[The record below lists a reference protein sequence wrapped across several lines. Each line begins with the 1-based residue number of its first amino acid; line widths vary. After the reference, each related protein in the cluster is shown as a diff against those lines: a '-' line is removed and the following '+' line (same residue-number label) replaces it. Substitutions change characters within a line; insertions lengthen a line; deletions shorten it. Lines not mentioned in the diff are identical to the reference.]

1 MCPLQSIPVTYTRD
15 RCAYVVDFTLY
26 TVESTAFGRQGPE
39 VQILSPRPFNSSVS
53 KPLRQ
58 STVTAL
64 YEMPS
69 VVTLENLRR
78 DVTG

>member
-1 MCPLQSIPVTYTRD
+1 
-15 RCAYVVDFTLY
+15 
-26 TVESTAFGRQGPE
+26 
-39 VQILSPRPFNSSVS
+39 LSPRPFNTSVF

>member
-1 MCPLQSIPVTYTRD
+1 
-15 RCAYVVDFTLY
+15 
-26 TVESTAFGRQGPE
+26 
-39 VQILSPRPFNSSVS
+39 
-53 KPLRQ
+53 LRQ